1 MVEDLL
7 LHAETL
13 TQDFCQQLDNLLQQ
27 ARRRQQDLEAQAR
40 HLRRLREEVDM
51 RLQLV
56 LGQRDLVMPNPERLQ
71 REQREVAQQEEDSL
85 AALAEAEQTSRRL
98 ELLLRQVEM
107 SGRSLADGSTRRS
120 YDPWELALRS
130 QVLYG
135 REQERAALAREV
147 HDSPAQILA
156 NSVLGLESC
165 RQSERLDEAKRLIGG
180 VLRDVRVG
188 LQEVRRFIYDLRPS
202 PLADG
207 PLGEQIER
215 YIQDFATAYQANV
228 ELRWA
233 ESPRP
238 FTPEE
243 CIAIYRI
250 VQESLQNARKHARA
264 DRMIVEACVELTDW
278 VLEVQ
283 DNGVGFD
290 PTAVGLQEDHWG
302 LQGMRERAHLIGAEW
317 IVESQP
323 NEGTTVTLRLPLYS
337 ATEGRL

>member
-1 MVEDLL
+1 
-7 LHAETL
+7 
-13 TQDFCQQLDNLLQQ
+13 LQIEQ
-27 ARRRQQDLEAQAR
+27 GEAARR
-40 HLRRLREEVDM
+40 EEE
-51 RLQLV
+51 
-56 LGQRDLVMPNPERLQ
+56 G
-71 REQREVAQQEEDSL
+71 L
-85 AALAEAEQTSRRL
+85 AALVEAEQSSRRL

-107 SGRSLADGSTRRS
+107 SGRSLADGSAHRS

-156 NSVLGLESC
+156 NSVLGLERC
-165 RQSERLDEAKRLIGG
+165 RQSETLDEAQPLVRS

-233 ESPRP
+233 EAPRT

-264 DRMIVEACVELTDW
+264 NLIIVEACVELSDW
-278 VLEVQ
+278 VLEVK
-283 DNGVGFD
+283 DDGVGFD
-290 PTAVGLQEDHWG
+290 PTAVVLQEDHWG
-302 LQGMRERAHLIGAEW
+302 LRGMRERADLIGAEW
-317 IVESQP
+317 IVESRP
-323 NEGTTVTLRLPLYS
+323 NEGTTVTLRLPLRS
-337 ATEGRL
+337 AAEGRL